1 MCPQLSTMWG
11 RSTIKE
17 VREKHVVTF
26 FLHTCWKRQ
35 WVHLL
40 LFFLHTMVLRRW
52 SLCLLSECFSFLV
65 SSFSRLSFFGM
76 RAVESSRPV
85 LTRKVIMMMLSE
97 AWGFFFCLF
106 FCFSFSHQFE
116 WSCAEGSE
124 DAQKGKTRRQ
134 TPGEE
139 LWYDCIADWRNA
151 KPWWATVVA
160 SNCFPHR
167 RPSCFHINQV
177 WHLKRHVPD
186 SKEAH
191 TNHYHCYVVNS
202 GLINWPACVV
212 CVFEGESRLPVI
224 QTNVQSAIDGT
235 MSMFCLGFG
244 NNVDY
249 PFLDVMC
256 RQNKGFARRIFE
268 GSDAALQLQ
277 VH

>member
-26 FLHTCWKRQ
+26 FFTYMLKASVGPPTVVFTAHNGLTALEPLPAVWM
-35 WVHLL
+35 
-40 LFFLHTMVLRRW
+40 FF
-52 SLCLLSECFSFLV
+52 
-65 SSFSRLSFFGM
+65 FSRLVFFSS
-76 RAVESSRPV
+76 VFLWNESSWIFSSSSDKKSNNDDVVWSLR
-85 LTRKVIMMMLSE
+85 
-97 AWGFFFCLF
+97 GFFCLF